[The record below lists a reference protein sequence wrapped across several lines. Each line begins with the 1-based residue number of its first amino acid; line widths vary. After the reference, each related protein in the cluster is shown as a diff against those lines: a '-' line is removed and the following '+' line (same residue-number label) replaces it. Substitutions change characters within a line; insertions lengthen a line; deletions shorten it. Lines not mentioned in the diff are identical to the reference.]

1 MRPGCAASLRCSRA
15 PEASLQPRPVGVAT
29 AQTGRLPRRLPE
41 ASPAAGIYG
50 HTPPF
55 CLPNVR
61 PPRPLLLGVVGSGP
75 APRRSH
81 FRPVKTRFR
90 WLCEMASR
98 QPLRVLC
105 LAGFRQSERGF
116 REKTGALRKALR
128 GRAELVCLS
137 GPHPVPEA
145 AAPEG
150 ARPDSGET
158 SLLRKCPA
166 TYRPPQHSG
175 PPGSHPG
182 SSLRA
187 LIFSF
192 ICVQFLPR
200 PSQACPPLSPRPPL
214 ILVPCSSPICF

>member
-1 MRPGCAASLRCSRA
+1 MHGCRVEVAVVRPGCVASLRCCRA
-15 PEASLQPRPVGVAT
+15 PEARLQPRPVGVAA

-41 ASPAAGIYG
+41 ASPAAGIDG

-55 CLPNVR
+55 CLPSA
-61 PPRPLLLGVVGSGP
+61 RPLRSRHLGVVGSCP
-75 APRRSH
+75 APRKFH
-81 FRPVKTRFR
+81 FRPGKTRFR
-90 WLCEMASR
+90 WLCGMVSR

-150 ARPDSGET
+150 AGPDSGET

-166 TYRPPQHSG
+166 TFRSPQHSG

-182 SSLRA
+182 SSLCF
-187 LIFSF
+187 LIFSLS
-192 ICVQFLPR
+192 VSSPYRVPTKLALPFLPG
-200 PSQACPPLSPRPPL
+200 PL
-214 ILVPCSSPICF
+214 